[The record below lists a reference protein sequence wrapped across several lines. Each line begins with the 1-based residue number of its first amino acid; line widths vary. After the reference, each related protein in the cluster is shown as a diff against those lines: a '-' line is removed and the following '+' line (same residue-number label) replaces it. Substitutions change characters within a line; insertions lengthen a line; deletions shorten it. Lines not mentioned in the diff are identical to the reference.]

1 MVWTFPCQQSLF
13 NKVSATKKKQKKETT
28 SAPQEKSNQRAVP
41 NRNDV
46 PLVAHAVEGRGC
58 QTAERMGVY
67 IDEAGNVWKM
77 REGASGNGNV
87 AGTTTTASWDDE
99 SVRRNQLRTFD
110 FLDNSD
116 CRVGGAK
123 SRLWFFFTPEWGFG
137 NPLYQIGNNPRR
149 RRGHRPKYPSI

>member
-1 MVWTFPCQQSLF
+1 MSKPSGD
-13 NKVSATKKKQKKETT
+13 VSNPKETT
-28 SAPQEKSNQRAVP
+28 SAPQEKSNQRVVP

-77 REGASGNGNV
+77 HKGASGNGNV

-110 FLDNSD
+110 F
-116 CRVGGAK
+116 
-123 SRLWFFFTPEWGFG
+123 FG
-137 NPLYQIGNNPRR
+137 QF
-149 RRGHRPKYPSI
+149 